1 MNVHEVSAT
10 EELKEAKRKLR
21 ECRRR
26 LKESQAV
33 NERLL
38 RLIGPEELQ
47 GWRPQKQA
55 EREYGWIY
63 AWLYPLREYLEQL
76 IGQILTHDIQQQIID
91 MITAII
97 AQIAVMGKYG
107 VKLPLDPRRTDVES
121 FLAKQERVFRKE
133 YEPCAICGE
142 TRITHECHIIPR
154 SEGGPFHRDN
164 FVTLCP
170 LHHHLFDQNRLLP
183 DEWEK
188 LMRVIETKMEAA
200 VVYAREVRLPRL
212 QQYWKAIANSPFS
225 ETHR

>member
-1 MNVHEVSAT
+1 MDAPDVSVLS
-10 EELKEAKRKLR
+10 EELKRVKEQLRK
-21 ECRRR
+21 CRRS
-26 LKESQAV
+26 LKESQAT

-38 RLIGPEELQ
+38 QLLGSEELQ
-47 GWRPQKQA
+47 GWKPQEQV

-63 AWLYPLREYLEQL
+63 AWLYPLREYLDQH
-76 IGQILTHDIQQQIID
+76 IGQTLTHEIQWQIID
-91 MITAII
+91 LVTAII
-97 AQIAVMGKYG
+97 AQIVVMGKYG

-121 FLAKQERVFRKE
+121 FVAKQERIFRKE

-183 DEWEK
+183 EEWET

-212 QQYWKAIANSPFS
+212 QQYWASISSP
-225 ETHR
+225 